1 MNLSSPSDGVELILA
16 RADRRVDSAR
26 AAFYT
31 PAHPALDRAN
41 PTITLIINGQ
51 STSADVDPD
60 TPLLWVIR
68 ERLRLTGTKFGC
80 GQTEE

>member
-1 MNLSSPSDGVELILA
+1 MAKLN
-16 RADRRVDSAR
+16 
-26 AAFYT
+26 
-31 PAHPALDRAN
+31 
-41 PTITLIINGQ
+41 INGRLRDVQ
-51 STSADVDPD
+51 VDPD